1 MVFFYFCFFIPS
13 STMKKSVLL
22 VCFCAFLSLG
32 FGQSRGTSSYQKS
45 VDLIDLSEI
54 SIDWESA
61 EFVALEERFQKQ
73 NSNFK
78 FWIEHNYKAK
88 HYQQD
93 SLMLIDPKGDAHLIR
108 KLDTI
113 PLKLLRILFN
123 GALPQTIDDK
133 EQPEEFEIGKT
144 VPIDV
149 DRLLNKCR
157 DIMLQHYPTIIPI
170 LGEEHEWSPDAKV
183 YLYYGFWHRLG
194 RHISGKQQDFPSP
207 FVVGSK
213 LFLCLACGWT
223 ARYCVTGQE
232 KALTDRIMEYPDR
245 GIQLHDLFEE
255 SYVINKGNLYL
266 TFLTCENVLAG
277 QPHRIG
283 RQNDPLQ
290 KKLAYIRHDSKEQG
304 DNYGAWY
311 HLFGI
316 ALYGMVRTDF
326 GSRTV
331 AEIESLGSFFY
342 EGADKQ
348 ETYINRYGAVFGNQ
362 FRKMIEHETW
372 KVPLQPAERTDYM
385 IPKPDQI
392 QEKAENGYE
401 KE

>member
-1 MVFFYFCFFIPS
+1 
-13 STMKKSVLL
+13 MKRATLL
-22 VCFCAFLSLG
+22 VCLFAFLSFG
-32 FGQSRGTSSYQKS
+32 FGQNRGTAVYQNS

-61 EFVALEERFQKQ
+61 EFVALEKRFQKL
-73 NSNFK
+73 NGNFW
-78 FWIEHNYKAK
+78 FWIEHDYKAK

-93 SLMLIDPKGDAHLIR
+93 SLMLIDPKGDAYLIR
-108 KLDTI
+108 RLDTI
-113 PLKLLRILFN
+113 PLKLLRILFT
-123 GALPQTIDDK
+123 GTLPQTIDDTG
-133 EQPEEFEIGKT
+133 QLEEYEIGHT
-144 VPIDV
+144 IPIDI

-157 DIMLQHYPTIIPI
+157 YIILRHYPSIVPTP
-170 LGEEHEWSPDAKV
+170 GVEHDWSPDAKL
-183 YLYYGFWHRLG
+183 YLWYGFWHRLG
-194 RHISGKQQDFPSP
+194 RHISDKQEDFPSP

-223 ARYCVTGQE
+223 ARYCVTGKE
-232 KALTDRIMEYPDR
+232 NALIGRIMDYTDR

-255 SYVINKGNLYL
+255 SYILNNGNLYL

-277 QPHRIG
+277 HPHRIG

-290 KKLAYIRHDSKEQG
+290 KKLAYIRHDSKELG

-311 HLFGI
+311 HFFGI
-316 ALYGMVRTDF
+316 ALYGMVRTGF

-348 ETYINRYGAVFGNQ
+348 ETYINRYGALFGIK

-372 KVPLQPAERTDYM
+372 KVPLLPVDRTDYM
-385 IPKPDQI
+385 LPKPNQFH
-392 QEKAENGYE
+392 ENH
-401 KE
+401 